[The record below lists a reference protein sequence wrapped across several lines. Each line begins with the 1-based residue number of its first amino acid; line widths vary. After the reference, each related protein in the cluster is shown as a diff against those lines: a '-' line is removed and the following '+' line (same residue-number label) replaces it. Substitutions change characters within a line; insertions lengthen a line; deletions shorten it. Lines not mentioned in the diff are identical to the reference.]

1 MNPNPL
7 AFLLV
12 AALTVGG
19 GCAAP
24 TKPKKVDPQTQAA
37 QKLRMADS
45 YFRAGRTSDAL
56 LLLDEAIALDP
67 ANAGIRNYYGQL
79 CFMAG
84 RLTEAEA
91 ALRKAIEIDP
101 YLADAHNN
109 LGAVL
114 DRLGRKDEAEA
125 SFRKVLQDPSYPT
138 PEKVW
143 LNLGLLYG
151 SQGRNDDAIRALR
164 QAVEISPKY
173 YQAHFELASLLDR
186 TGKLE
191 EAAREYEVAAPDYRT
206 DGTFHYR
213 LGLVYFKLR
222 DMEKAREH
230 LLRVRDVSPGSENS
244 AKADE
249 VLKVIR

>member
-1 MNPNPL
+1 MNTKSM
-7 AFLLV
+7 ASLL
-12 AALTVGG
+12 AALLLAVA
-19 GCAAP
+19 GCAGSS
-24 TKPKKVDPQTQAA
+24 KPHKADPQTQAA

-45 YFRAGRTSDAL
+45 YFRAGRTSEAL
-56 LLLDEAIALDP
+56 AILDEAIALDP
-67 ANAGIRNYYGQL
+67 GNAGIRNYYGQL

-84 RLTEAEA
+84 RLAEAEPA
-91 ALRKAIEIDP
+91 FRKALEIDP

-125 SFRKVLQDPSYPT
+125 EFRKTLDDPSYPT

-151 SQGRNDDAIRALR
+151 SQGRDEEAIRALR

-186 TGKLE
+186 NGKLE
-191 EAAREYEVAAPDYRT
+191 EAAREYEVASPDYRQ

-222 DMEKAREH
+222 DMDKAREH

-249 VLKVIR
+249 VLKMIR